1 MKLSCTNI
9 KLSWCK
15 VGHMVASNKKRA
27 HGETGA
33 AEEAKVASEEMTE
46 EVQAQLPEERA
57 RHWRTPGFSRMRYTW
72 ASTEDEV
79 VIRRAQAE
87 VERIIQELFSD
98 AFVIVS
104 RIFDIVREPEV
115 DAKGNPVADEHG
127 LPIWKRLLDGG
138 YNDDYSKLTR
148 KQREDFMFMITTNLF
163 LWEQRAASVW
173 GDAMFS
179 KAQFEE
185 RYAVAYDEP
194 GELRGRD
201 TVEGRS
207 ARANTAAAEDRY
219 YAIFLS
225 VLSRRADAVVRSL
238 DRLGMRIKDAMVN
251 G

>member
-1 MKLSCTNI
+1 
-9 KLSWCK
+9 
-15 VGHMVASNKKRA
+15 MVASNKKRA
-27 HGETGA
+27 HGESGA

-46 EVQAQLPEERA
+46 PVEPQLPEERA
-57 RHWRTPGFSRMRYTW
+57 RHWRTPGFTRMRFTW
-72 ASTEDEV
+72 ATTEDEV
-79 VIRRAQAE
+79 VIRRAQSE
-87 VERIIQELFSD
+87 VDQVIQELFSD
-98 AFVIVS
+98 AFILVS

-115 DAKGNPVADEHG
+115 GPNGAPLTDEHG
-127 LPIWKRLLDGG
+127 LPVWKRLLDGG

-148 KQREDFMFMITTNLF
+148 RQREDFMFQITTNLF

-185 RYAVAYDEP
+185 RFAVAYDEP
-194 GELRGRD
+194 GEIRGRD

-225 VLSRRADAVVRSL
+225 VLSRRADSVVRSL
-238 DRLGMRIKDAMVN
+238 DRLGMRIKDSLIN